1 MSPTIEDR
9 RLDALF
15 TALSDSTR
23 RDIVA
28 RLSTGEATVK
38 ELAEPY
44 AMSLQ
49 AVSQHIRV
57 LQRSGLISQG
67 RHRQTRPCRLEPEAL
82 EAALSWIEESRRT
95 WSDRM
100 DRLETHLA
108 SLQEREDQGAP
119 TSSSTNESSAHL
131 ASWCG
136 GASPSPPSSPSSGA
150 RAAWPHR
157 SPGSSS
163 SSTPVAGSRP

>member
-1 MSPTIEDR
+1 MTTVSEDE

-15 TALSDSTR
+15 TALGDRTR

-44 AMSLQ
+44 EMSMQ
-49 AVSQHIRV
+49 AVSQHLRV
-57 LQRSGLISQG
+57 LERSGLISRG
-67 RHRQTRPCRLEPEAL
+67 RHRQTRPCRLEPAAL

-95 WSDRM
+95 WSERM

-108 SLQEREDQGAP
+108 RLQEEGR
-119 TSSSTNESSAHL
+119 
-131 ASWCG
+131 
-136 GASPSPPSSPSSGA
+136 
-150 RAAWPHR
+150 
-157 SPGSSS
+157 
-163 SSTPVAGSRP
+163 

>member
-1 MSPTIEDR
+1 MGITIEDQQ
-9 RLDALF
+9 LDALF
-15 TALSDSTR
+15 TALGDRTR

-44 AMSLQ
+44 AMTMQ

-57 LQRSGLISQG
+57 LERSGLISQG
-67 RHRQTRPCRLEPEAL
+67 RHRQTRPCRLEPAAL
-82 EAALSWIEESRRT
+82 ETALSWIEESRRT

-108 SLQEREDQGAP
+108 GLQEREGQ
-119 TSSSTNESSAHL
+119 
-131 ASWCG
+131 
-136 GASPSPPSSPSSGA
+136 
-150 RAAWPHR
+150 
-157 SPGSSS
+157 
-163 SSTPVAGSRP
+163 

>member
-1 MSPTIEDR
+1 VGTTVEDQQ
-9 RLDALF
+9 LDALF
-15 TALSDSTR
+15 TALGDRTR

-57 LQRSGLISQG
+57 LERSGLISQG
-67 RHRQTRPCRLEPEAL
+67 RHRQTRPCRLEPAAL

-100 DRLETHLA
+100 NRLETHLVRVQA
-108 SLQEREDQGAP
+108 RENQ
-119 TSSSTNESSAHL
+119 
-131 ASWCG
+131 
-136 GASPSPPSSPSSGA
+136 
-150 RAAWPHR
+150 
-157 SPGSSS
+157 
-163 SSTPVAGSRP
+163 

>member
-1 MSPTIEDR
+1 VTDDQ
-9 RLDALF
+9 LDALF
-15 TALSDSTR
+15 TALGDRTR

-57 LQRSGLISQG
+57 LERSGLVSQG

-82 EAALSWIEESRRT
+82 ETALSWLEESRRT

-100 DRLETHLA
+100 DRLE
-108 SLQEREDQGAP
+108 
-119 TSSSTNESSAHL
+119 AHL
-131 ASWCG
+131 
-136 GASPSPPSSPSSGA
+136 
-150 RAAWPHR
+150 
-157 SPGSSS
+157 
-163 SSTPVAGSRP
+163 SRLQQEQP